1 MPGFDRSGP
10 QGMGPRTGGARGAC
24 NPAAAGYGAASGRGM
39 GYGRGFRNGFG
50 RGRGL
55 RQGITGG
62 TTLYPPAAPMDQT
75 AELDMLKADAMSM
88 KYGLEMIK
96 RRIDELEKSGS

>member
-1 MPGFDRSGP
+1 MDNSKKACLVPTISRCGWPRNP
-10 QGMGPRTGGARGAC
+10 VEMGVLEPFLYLR
-24 NPAAAGYGAASGRGM
+24 RGM
-39 GYGRGFRNGFG
+39 TARHASSG